1 MDGLH
6 NGDPEALGGY
16 ALLGRLGAG
25 GQGVVYLGRGASGA
39 LVAVKTLNAASVADP
54 VARRRFAG
62 EVALVRQVSSFCVAE
77 IVDADLEGERPYI
90 VSEYVNGPSLQA
102 GVTGDGPL
110 SGGALHRLAV
120 GTMTALAAIHAAG
133 IVHRD
138 FKPHNV
144 LLGRDGPRVVDFGIA
159 RLLDSGATV
168 TGQVLGT
175 VAYMSPEQASGGH
188 VEASSDMFS
197 WAGTMA
203 FAAGGGPPFGRD
215 GLAAVTHRIMYG
227 EPGLPKLPAEL
238 DAVVRDC
245 LAKDPRSRP
254 AARDVLL
261 RLIGDRQAPA
271 DHATLQGTSW
281 GHTTPDAARTLPP
294 SPPAHTAPTPMPP
307 AAPMRRPRRRALE
320 VAAVGGVVVLAA
332 AIGTAIVLWP
342 SGDGGKPP
350 APPAVNGTLLNRDD
364 FSERAGWDGDT
375 FNITGTAA
383 ERVNHGYELSR
394 EVYSMYV
401 DKTARTNTSL
411 SPTPPKN
418 PPSGQ
423 AERNVVVG
431 ATVQIRRASGRG
443 FVGLVCLWDEDV
455 ARGYEFLL
463 GRDGTARIV
472 RYDRG
477 VNRDLGAPGKA
488 VVPDVGRTVALRAAC
503 RRDASGTH
511 VTFWVNNAQM
521 VDATDSPGLPED
533 PVSQVGFYLQIPESS
548 ADGSLYASYDDFYLY
563 RPA

>member
-1 MDGLH
+1 MDALH
-6 NGDPEALGGY
+6 TGDPQALGGY

-25 GQGVVYLGRGASGA
+25 GQGVVYLGRSESGA

-77 IVDADLEGERPYI
+77 IVDADLEGPRPYI
-90 VSEYVNGPSLQA
+90 VSEYVDGPSLQA

-159 RLLDSGATV
+159 RLLDSGATM

-188 VEASSDMFS
+188 AEASSDMFS
-197 WAGTMA
+197 WAATMA
-203 FAAGGGPPFGRD
+203 FAAGGAPPFGRD

-227 EPGLPKLPAEL
+227 EADLPKLPAEL
-238 DAVVRDC
+238 DEAVRDC
-245 LAKDPRSRP
+245 LAKDPQSRP

-261 RLIGDRQAPA
+261 RLIGDRRAPV
-271 DHATLQGTSW
+271 DHATLHGTSW
-281 GHTTPDAARTLPP
+281 GHTVPDGSP
-294 SPPAHTAPTPMPP
+294 SALTAPVRQP
-307 AAPMRRPRRRALE
+307 APVRQRRPRSRVLA
-320 VAAVGGVVVLAA
+320 VSAAGGAVVLAA

-342 SGDGGKPP
+342 KDDGGRPP
-350 APPAVNGTLLNRDD
+350 APPQVNGTLLNRDD
-364 FSERAGWDGDT
+364 FSERAGWDGDN
-375 FNITGTAA
+375 FNITGTAS
-383 ERVNHGYELSR
+383 ERVNHGYELNR
-394 EVYSMYV
+394 EVYSLYV
-401 DKTARTNTSL
+401 DKSYTTNIAL
-411 SPTPPKN
+411 SPAPPKN
-418 PPSGQ
+418 PATAAQ
-423 AERNVVVG
+423 VERSVVFG
-431 ATVQIRRASGRG
+431 STVQVRRAQGRG
-443 FVGLVCLWDEDV
+443 NVGLVCRWNEDV

-463 GRDGTARIV
+463 ARDGTARVV

-477 VNRDLGAPGKA
+477 VNRDMGAPGKA
-488 VVPDVGRTVALRAAC
+488 VAPDTGKTVALRAAC
-503 RRDASGTH
+503 KRDASGTH
-511 VTFWVNNAQM
+511 LTFWVNNVQIVDT
-521 VDATDSPGLPED
+521 VDAPGLPDD
-533 PVSQVGFYLQIPESS
+533 PVSQVGFYVQIPQSS